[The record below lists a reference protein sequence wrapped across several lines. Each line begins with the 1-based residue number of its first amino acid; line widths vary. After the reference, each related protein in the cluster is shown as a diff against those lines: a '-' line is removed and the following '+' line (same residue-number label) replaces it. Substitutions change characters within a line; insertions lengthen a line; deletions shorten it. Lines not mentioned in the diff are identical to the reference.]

1 MAGSQPFVHLHVH
14 SEYSLL
20 DGAARLRRLVER
32 AAQLQFPAIA
42 LTDHGNLFGAIDFC
56 QHARAAGI
64 KPILGCELYIAPGSR
79 FERAPVDGQY
89 EGANHVTALV
99 RNETGYR
106 NLIKLI
112 SKGYL
117 EGFYYKPR
125 VDKELLAQH
134 ADGLLI
140 LSGCLNSEVSR
151 LLLAGEE
158 RKALE
163 VGGWYADVFG
173 RDHYFME
180 VQAHGLDDQIKVT
193 DGTLRIGRA
202 LGVGVAGTNDS
213 HYLEATDARAH
224 EVLLCLQTGAKISDP
239 NRWKFATE
247 EFYLKSAEEMGKVF
261 AHLPEACTGTLAV
274 AERCNLELTFGQ
286 FRLPRYEIPADQTLD
301 SYLRTV
307 AETGLRRHFP
317 DPSPEIRA
325 RFDYELGV
333 IQAMQF
339 SGYFLVVW
347 DFIRYAKEKGIAVGP
362 GRGSA
367 AASLVAYCLGITTV
381 DPMRYGLVFERF
393 LNPGRK
399 SMPDMDIDFADDR
412 RDEVIE
418 YVVARYGRQRV
429 AQLLPCN
436 VLKAKAVIRAARRAI
451 GMP

>member
-1 MAGSQPFVHLHVH
+1 M
-14 SEYSLL
+14 
-20 DGAARLRRLVER
+20 
-32 AAQLQFPAIA
+32 
-42 LTDHGNLFGAIDFC
+42 FGAIDFY

-106 NLIKLI
+106 NLIKLV

-163 VGGWYADVFG
+163 VAGWYADVFG

-193 DGTLRIGRA
+193 DGTLRIAQA

-261 AHLPEACTGTLAV
+261 AASA
-274 AERCNLELTFGQ
+274 R
-286 FRLPRYEIPADQTLD
+286 
-301 SYLRTV
+301 
-307 AETGLRRHFP
+307 GLRGHAGGRRALQPRADVRPVPAPPLRGPARP
-317 DPSPEIRA
+317 DPGLLSPR
-325 RFDYELGV
+325 G
-333 IQAMQF
+333 
-339 SGYFLVVW
+339 
-347 DFIRYAKEKGIAVGP
+347 
-362 GRGSA
+362 GRGRPPAAFPRPDRPRSA
-367 AASLVAYCLGITTV
+367 PGSTT
-381 DPMRYGLVFERF
+381 
-393 LNPGRK
+393 
-399 SMPDMDIDFADDR
+399 S
-412 RDEVIE
+412 
-418 YVVARYGRQRV
+418 
-429 AQLLPCN
+429 
-436 VLKAKAVIRAARRAI
+436 
-451 GMP
+451 